1 VVVHGRRGEANGS
14 NLSERPPDT
23 VRSHDL
29 LVGAVGPAGE
39 VGMEWLVV
47 IMLVVAVPVGL
58 LVWSRRARGAGEAGT
73 DPLANRDLGRQAG
86 PPNRPEGGDWGGA
99 GGL

>member
-1 VVVHGRRGEANGS
+1 M
-14 NLSERPPDT
+14 SERPADI

-29 LVGAVGPAGE
+29 PIGAVGPAPE
-39 VGMEWLVV
+39 VGVAWLLV

-58 LVWSRRARGAGEAGT
+58 LVWTRRTHGVGKAGT

-86 PPNRPEGGDWGGA
+86 PPNRPEGGDWGGS